1 MAALV
6 QQIDPSAF
14 TVAPLSP
21 TIGAELSGFDLRQKP
36 SPALARDIWAAML
49 RYKVVFFRD
58 QFIDNLQ
65 HIAMAEALGTIEPYY
80 TNAHPDFPVISAFE
94 AKYAAANLWHTD
106 GTWRPVPPRAAI
118 LRGVTLPA
126 VGGDTIWCDGEA
138 AYASL
143 PEAVKQEIDELYA
156 IHDPSGVGRTEF
168 DNTER
173 TAQTRARAR
182 EVRRQNPAICH
193 PIVRTHPETGRLV
206 LFLNPALVTGIM
218 GMDWGSGRALLDRLH
233 AHYIQPQHCVR
244 FRWRPG
250 SIAMWDERCTLHYAV
265 KDFGDFPRR
274 VERILLAGTEIPYR

>member
-1 MAALV
+1 MADLF
-6 QQIDPSAF
+6 S
-14 TVAPLSP
+14 PL
-21 TIGAELSGFDLRQKP
+21 T
-36 SPALARDIWAAML
+36 
-49 RYKVVFFRD
+49 
-58 QFIDNLQ
+58 
-65 HIAMAEALGTIEPYY
+65 
-80 TNAHPDFPVISAFE
+80 
-94 AKYAAANLWHTD
+94 
-106 GTWRPVPPRAAI
+106 